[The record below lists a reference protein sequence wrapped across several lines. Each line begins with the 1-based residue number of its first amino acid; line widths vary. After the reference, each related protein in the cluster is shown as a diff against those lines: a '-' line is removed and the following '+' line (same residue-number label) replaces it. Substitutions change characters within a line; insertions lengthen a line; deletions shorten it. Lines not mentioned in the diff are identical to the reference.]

1 MEEIMEA
8 PLPGKIV
15 SVDVAV
21 GDVVEEGM
29 VVCTIEAMKMENPIL
44 SLVKGSVKELT
55 VTPGVN
61 VKTGDRIA
69 VIEC

>member
-1 MEEIMEA
+1 MEEVMES

-15 SVDVAV
+15 SVNVAV

-69 VIEC
+69 VIEY

>member
-1 MEEIMEA
+1 MEEIMES

-15 SVDVAV
+15 SVHVAV

-44 SLVKGSVKELT
+44 SLVNGSVKELT

-69 VIEC
+69 VIEY

>member
-1 MEEIMEA
+1 MEEIMKS
-8 PLPGKIV
+8 PLPGKII

-55 VTPGVN
+55 VTPGVT

-69 VIEC
+69 VIEY

>member
-1 MEEIMEA
+1 MEEIMES

-29 VVCTIEAMKMENPIL
+29 VVCTIEAMKMDNPIL
-44 SLVKGSVKELT
+44 SLVNGSVKELT

-69 VIEC
+69 VIEY

>member
-1 MEEIMEA
+1 MEEIMES

-44 SLVKGSVKELT
+44 SLVNGSVKELT

-69 VIEC
+69 VIEY

>member
-1 MEEIMEA
+1 MEEIMES

-15 SVDVAV
+15 SVNVAV

-44 SLVKGSVKELT
+44 SLVNGSVKELT

-69 VIEC
+69 VIEY

>member
-1 MEEIMEA
+1 MEEIMES

-21 GDVVEEGM
+21 GDVIEESM
-29 VVCTIEAMKMENPIL
+29 VVCTIEAMKKENPIL
-44 SLVKGSVKELT
+44 SLVKGLVKELT

-69 VIEC
+69 VIEY